1 MTPDPGRSDR
11 ADDAGDAPSP
21 GEELLA
27 PGGDDGSDALP
38 ERLSRH
44 FDLHAR
50 LLHAMHASHERLVKA
65 LERGDRADV
74 VVKSTD
80 ALNRTFRQ
88 LHESQATLAQ
98 QLLRERRRGPWRTA
112 AAVLLAGG
120 LLVAGGV
127 VVHRRTMRPLGEEIE
142 RLASAREERERS
154 AAALAIE
161 LRDNGARILEAVDQG
176 LAANR
181 VLANENRAREVELA
195 RLRDR
200 MAELEEQAAAA
211 ATERDAARDATDV
224 GAEELA
230 ALKRELAET
239 RSKLEEA
246 RTELIDRDLAR
257 TELSELLEASGK
269 VAPEPTPPTPEELAT
284 RTAAERRLEEVNAFL
299 ADAGLVGIR
308 LLRAEGIVEG
318 HLDRALFE
326 IRNDQGYPIG
336 FHDAA
341 RARFRVDPETARGAI
356 VLLGGSTVVR
366 GVRSPFPGG
375 ELVLDIPAVLPGSA
389 SSGTMAE
396 VTEVRPAG
404 APPAV
409 TEVSP
414 PAVAR
419 EPTPTPSPAA
429 APTGAAA
436 PTIEAPL
443 PTPVP
448 SAVPSSSP
456 DVVAVPSDDP
466 GIASAASEPFSPPR
480 FEPGPL
486 LAALNERLREDG
498 GGRLEF
504 DRVRGIGADGLEDVI
519 AHHYGPSGQLSKTVV
534 ARRCS
539 VELDARDREVVFRF
553 VDGHHVTRGRE
564 VPFFRGRGA
573 DAGSWTYRVRGAD
586 TARWRER
593 LAAGGW
599 RPEAGD

>member
-1 MTPDPGRSDR
+1 MPSDPERGEG
-11 ADDAGDAPSP
+11 ADDAEEAPAP
-21 GEELLA
+21 GEGLLA
-27 PGGDDGSDALP
+27 PGGDGGSEELP

-127 VVHRRTMRPLGEEIE
+127 VVHRQTVRPLGEEIE

-195 RLRDR
+195 RLRER

-211 ATERDAARDATDV
+211 ATERDAARDATDD
-224 GAEELA
+224 GAAELA

-239 RSKLEEA
+239 RSALEEA

-257 TELSELLEASGK
+257 TELSELLEASS
-269 VAPEPTPPTPEELAT
+269 AADAEPAPPTPEEVAT
-284 RTAAERRLEEVNAFL
+284 RTAAERRLEEVNTFL

-308 LLRAEGIVEG
+308 LLRAEGIVDG

-366 GVRSPFPGG
+366 GVRSPFPAG

-389 SSGTMAE
+389 SVGTMAE
-396 VTEVRPAG
+396 VTEVRAADVLPRDVAADP
-404 APPAV
+404 APPTSAAD
-409 TEVSP
+409 P
-414 PAVAR
+414 LAPAAR
-419 EPTPTPSPAA
+419 APTPLPSSVAA
-429 APTGAAA
+429 AVP
-436 PTIEAPL
+436 P
-443 PTPVP
+443 P
-448 SAVPSSSP
+448 SA
-456 DVVAVPSDDP
+456 DVVAVPSDEP
-466 GIASAASEPFSPPR
+466 GIPSPPPEPASSPP

-486 LAALNERLREDG
+486 LAALNERLRAEG

-504 DRVRGIGADGLEDVI
+504 DRVRGIGPDGLEEVI
-519 AHHYGPSGQLSKTVV
+519 AHNYGPSGQLSKTVV

-539 VELDARDREVVFRF
+539 VEFDARDREVVFRF
-553 VDGHHVTRGRE
+553 LDGHHVTRGRE

-586 TARWRER
+586 TERWRER

-599 RPEAGD
+599 RPGE